1 MEILIDIKNFRINN
15 PICTDTASYLIGD
28 KDSIDKERNK
38 GKIDEYGLTKYI
50 IGDWDKG
57 SSWSYSDV
65 SYVTLILLISF
76 FIIEYKTLF

>member
-1 MEILIDIKNFRINN
+1 MNTIINTIIFVVLITLLFKNIPNKSNFPKKYII
-15 PICTDTASYLIGD
+15 PIIVL
-28 KDSIDKERNK
+28 
-38 GKIDEYGLTKYI
+38 GLTKYI

-65 SYVTLILLISF
+65 SYVTLILLIRF